1 MKVVFLGTSDRSLPI
16 LEALNNN
23 FELAFCVTR
32 TDAKV
37 GRKQELKETYV
48 KTWCKANKIDFIEVE
63 NLKSLNLENVIEKI
77 NSCQADIAVVAD
89 FSFMI
94 PQKIISSFKH
104 GMINIHFSLLPTYR
118 GASPVQSAILNGDD
132 KTGVTF
138 YIMDKGMDTGAILK
152 QFEYNF
158 THKETSGEL
167 YETLFK
173 LAGDALP
180 MVINDYL
187 SGNLQP
193 FAQDENKATYS
204 YSPSHPKNTFIYK
217 IDAKIDWS
225 KDIKHLEAA
234 IRAYNPWPIAWTTLD
249 DLCAYFKLPKK
260 DGFDSELIV
269 KIHKASIVEDKLV
282 IELVQPQNSKKMT
295 GSDFLN
301 GYIKQ

>member
-16 LEALNNN
+16 LETLHNN

-32 TDAKV
+32 ADAKV

-48 KTWCKANKIDFIEVE
+48 KTWCKKNKIDFVEVE
-63 NLKSLNLENVIEKI
+63 NLKSPNLEKVIERI
-77 NSCQADIAVVAD
+77 NICQADVAVVAD

-94 PQKIISSFKH
+94 PEEIISSFQH

-118 GASPVQSAILNGDD
+118 GASPVQSAILNSDD

-138 YIMDKGMDTGAILK
+138 YKMDKGMDTGAILK
-152 QFEYNF
+152 QFEYNL

-180 MVINDYL
+180 MVMNDYI

-193 FAQDENKATYS
+193 FAQDESKATYS

-217 IDAKIDWS
+217 SDAKIDWS
-225 KDIKHLEAA
+225 KDIKHLEAF
-234 IRAYNPWPIAWTTLD
+234 IRAYNPWPIAWTTLG
-249 DLCAYFKLPKK
+249 DLCDYFKLQKK

-282 IELVQPQNSKKMT
+282 IEYMQPQNSRKMT
-295 GSDFLN
+295 WSDFLN
-301 GYIKQ
+301 GYIKR